1 MCAAA
6 LVVLFVIA
14 VLAVPAL
21 VRVVGA
27 LVLGILVALGVAA
40 ALARTTA
47 SAGTPIRSPHRGLI
61 RSSRNFFGGN
71 AGGSHALPLGSQF
84 QPLLGEIEQHSRV
97 LGAPGRLASSSQRA
111 AFSRPSVRI
120 AGHSAKTAK
129 KAAAEGASESTERM
143 SAPLIGAAVP
153 GPLPRPFGR
162 GTAHNVATSSRLLVE
177 SP

>member
-1 MCAAA
+1 VPRCAR
-6 LVVLFVIA
+6 
-14 VLAVPAL
+14 
-21 VRVVGA
+21 RVVRDRRAGRARVGA
-27 LVLGILVALGVAA
+27 GSRRSGPRDPDRARSGGGPP
-40 ALARTTA
+40 RTTA
-47 SAGTPIRSPHRGLI
+47 PAGTPIRSPHRGLI

-97 LGAPGRLASSSQRA
+97 LGAPGRFGQLLTT
-111 AFSRPSVRI
+111 SRVLPTLFRI
-120 AGHSAKTAK
+120 AEHSAKAAK
-129 KAAAEGASESTERM
+129 KAAAEGASDSTERM

>member
-1 MCAAA
+1 MCPAA

-27 LVLGILVALGVAA
+27 LVLGILIALGVAA

-97 LGAPGRLASSSQRA
+97 LGAPGRFGQLLTT
-111 AFSRPSVRI
+111 SRVLPTLFRI
-120 AGHSAKTAK
+120 AEHSAKAAK
-129 KAAAEGASESTERM
+129 KAAAEGASDSTERM

-162 GTAHNVATSSRLLVE
+162 GTAHNVATSSRPLVE